1 MTLSSD
7 LFKVC
12 ELVFVLDWVELLP
25 WLADDFGPSELT
37 AVFVALPV
45 LFRVL

>member
-7 LFKVC
+7 LFKVY
-12 ELVFVLDWVELLP
+12 ELVFVVAEVEWLP
-25 WLADDFGPSELT
+25 WFVDFGPSELA
-37 AVFVALPV
+37 AVLVALPV

>member
-12 ELVFVLDWVELLP
+12 ELVFVFDWVELLP
-25 WLADDFGPSELT
+25 WLTDVFGPSELA

-45 LFRVL
+45 LFKVL